1 MGDNYHQQG
10 DIDNSDFSFGETTD
24 SDFRFWVNEKWFE
37 YREECL
43 AWEGKMPK
51 GSPKDYFNKYK
62 WFLKEKYK
70 QENKL

>member
-1 MGDNYHQQG
+1 MADNYHQQG

-24 SDFRFWVNEKWFE
+24 SDFRIWCLDKWYQ
-37 YREECL
+37 YREEVE
-43 AWEGKMPK
+43 AWEHRQVK
-51 GSPKDYFNKYK
+51 GSSKDYFNKYK